1 MSDDEKSIDNKTI
14 IKIIISIVITLG
26 AHFSNFG
33 ERKNVVHITLVICAI
48 LTILHFYQET
58 CSDYQCPD
66 GYVKDESKKDTEC
79 ESFTCDSVDRDTC
92 CISKQKCSEYTC
104 PTGYEGKDNADNIYC
119 KGSVCKESDDKDTC
133 CNKSVNCE
141 GRWLDFSE
149 CSVEC
154 GGGTQ
159 TRTYSIT
166 IEAQNGGASCP
177 TSHGSQDSQA
187 CNTDACATC
196 SSYGCPNNYSLR
208 AEAADVSCGKT
219 QCDDS
224 NIDICCEIN
233 QDGIGG
239 GDPDGDPDGVDVV
252 ANATCSTVSGNCPV
266 GYLYNTGSAGIDC
279 NGPTC
284 DVGIGGDDLNT
295 CCLKFNCTD
304 PFTQGNP
311 PVGYVADEN
320 VGSVTFSGGSVAGV
334 RCDTENGYYLPYFNI
349 ITATCGDDI
358 DGQPPNYILSGCDQ
372 GCTSPGS
379 LPTGY
384 TGNLPAILPVSGGDI
399 TAIHCDANY
408 QGDPT
413 YNCTAGNQYTLD
425 GCDLDPDICNTPNDT
440 TGYNITNI
448 TSLQRN
454 NFPVNVTC
462 EDGYGPSNQ
471 GDIPRASCSGDSV
484 DYSLTGCENKIG
496 FCSGNTDSSN
506 DVDCPRGYNDK
517 PDKNTIVGNTL
528 ETCCDE
534 IITPEVQPSGTQS
547 TELPICSQVA
557 VANKLPETIITDIP
571 VDNLKNCSDFCA
583 QIPGCQYFSYSD
595 IVSGENQHHQ
605 HQNNCILS
613 GSSGMI
619 DINSNNLNYL
629 NYLNPSYVSW
639 SFYQKCQV
647 PLCDSIKLTG
657 VNPNKNPILSYR
669 ANDVGT
675 CENNCSGRDKNI
687 CNSFSFNKLPGNYR
701 CYIYDEE
708 NLTTVNNQNFDYYPV
723 KCQP

>member
-1 MSDDEKSIDNKTI
+1 MKKVDKF
-14 IKIIISIVITLG
+14 KIGLG
-26 AHFSNFG
+26 LVALALAIALLLALVFSF
-33 ERKNVVHITLVICAI
+33 
-48 LTILHFYQET
+48 QET

-66 GYVKDESKKDTEC
+66 GYVKDESKKDTDC
-79 ESFTCDSVDRDTC
+79 ESFTCDSVDRDSC

-104 PTGYEGKDNADNIYC
+104 PTGYKGKDNADNIYC

-141 GRWLDFSE
+141 GRWSDFSE

-159 TRTYSIT
+159 TRTYIVT
-166 IEAQNGGASCP
+166 KQPQYGGTPCP
-177 TSHGSQDSQA
+177 TTPESQA
-187 CNTDACATC
+187 CNTDACA
-196 SSYGCPNNYSLR
+196 SG
-208 AEAADVSCGKT
+208 
-219 QCDDS
+219 
-224 NIDICCEIN
+224 
-233 QDGIGG
+233 
-239 GDPDGDPDGVDVV
+239 VV
-252 ANATCSTVSGNCPV
+252 ANATCSTVSENCPV
-266 GYLYNTGSAGIDC
+266 GYLYKTNSNATCAGSQC
-279 NGPTC
+279 N
-284 DVGIGGDDLNT
+284 VEIGGIDLNT
-295 CCLKFNCTD
+295 CC
-304 PFTQGNP
+304 
-311 PVGYVADEN
+311 E
-320 VGSVTFSGGSVAGV
+320 
-334 RCDTENGYYLPYFNI
+334 
-349 ITATCGDDI
+349 
-358 DGQPPNYILSGCDQ
+358 Q

-384 TGNLPAILPVSGGDI
+384 TGNLPATLSVGVGDI
-399 TAIHCDANY
+399 PGVQCAEDENY
-408 QGDPT
+408 HGTPT
-413 YNCTAGNQYTLD
+413 YNCATAGEVYTVVG
-425 GCDLDPDICNTPNDT
+425 GCEPDMCTTPPDTTT
-440 TGYNITNI
+440 TGYNITNV

-484 DYSLTGCENKIG
+484 DYTLTGCENKIG
-496 FCSGNTDSSN
+496 FCSGNTDPSN
-506 DVDCPRGYNDK
+506 NVTCENGYKDK
-517 PDKNTIVGNTL
+517 SDKNTIVGNTL
-528 ETCCDE
+528 ETCCDQ
-534 IITPEVQPSGTQS
+534 IITPEAQPSGTQS